1 MKNYTAYLTNRTTHV
16 AVASISIRADGYLTA
31 LNEAQRLCA
40 ANHPTL
46 YVATVK
52 ELQNGKMGK

>member
-1 MKNYTAYLTNRTTHV
+1 MKNYTAYLADKLTFVGTL
-16 AVASISIRADGYLTA
+16 SISIRADGYLTA

-52 ELQNGKMGK
+52 AE

>member
-1 MKNYTAYLTNRTTHV
+1 MKNYTAYLADKLTFVTT
-16 AVASISIRADGYLTA
+16 ASISIRADGYLTA

-52 ELQNGKMGK
+52 AE

>member
-1 MKNYTAYLTNRTTHV
+1 MKNYIAYLADKLTFV
-16 AVASISIRADGYLTA
+16 ATASISIRADGYLTA
-31 LNEAQRLCA
+31 LNEAQRICA

-52 ELQNGKMGK
+52 AE

>member
-1 MKNYTAYLTNRTTHV
+1 MKNYIAYLSDRKTFIGK
-16 AVASISIRADGYLTA
+16 ASITVRADGYLTA

-52 ELQNGKMGK
+52 AE